1 MTHETEAEFL
11 NYLDS
16 IKDNM
21 DKDDL
26 PTRFLYHYRTN
37 PNVYRMFEAFAL
49 QAIQAGI
56 TRLSAWLIANRM
68 RWEVELQKQVDE
80 EFKISNDFI
89 GLYARLF
96 MARHPQYS
104 GYFVTKRMPRIKE

>member
-1 MTHETEAEFL
+1 MARKSEEEFL

-49 QAIQAGI
+49 QAIQAGR

-80 EFKISNDFI
+80 EFKIANDFI

-96 MARHPQYS
+96 MARHPQYN